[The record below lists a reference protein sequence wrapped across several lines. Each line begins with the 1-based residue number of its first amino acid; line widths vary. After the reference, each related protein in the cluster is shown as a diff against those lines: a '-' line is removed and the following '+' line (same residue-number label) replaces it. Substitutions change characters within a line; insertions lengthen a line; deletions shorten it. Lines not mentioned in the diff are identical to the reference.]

1 MWQTLT
7 SVATGRSI
15 VLTTHSMEEADA
27 LANRAAILAGKL
39 LALGT
44 SDYLRRKHGDRL
56 HVHLLMKTA
65 PYTTSEEV
73 ECVKEWILST
83 FPDAEID
90 EKNFHGQIR
99 FNVPA
104 KSSAQLK
111 DGSNSRVE
119 TAGEQDPI
127 SMIDSKTE
135 SRISEAQTKS
145 PIASL
150 FSMLERGKHDIGYE
164 YYSVGQTT
172 LDQVFLS
179 IVGKHAVEEEGY
191 EAERK
196 EAEGTKKT
204 SFWNAFR
211 PKRQGDHYWL
221 CCFGL

>member
-7 SVATGRSI
+7 SVAAGRSI

-44 SDYLRRKHGDRL
+44 SDYLRRKHGHRL

-65 PYTTSEEV
+65 PHTPNDEV
-73 ECVKEWILST
+73 ERVKAWISSA
-83 FPDAEID
+83 FPEALID
-90 EKNFHGQIR
+90 EKNFHGQVR

-104 KSSAQLK
+104 KSRT
-111 DGSNSRVE
+111 NRVKVPD
-119 TAGEQDPI
+119 EQDSI
-127 SMIDSKTE
+127 SCIDNKSHPT
-135 SRISEAQTKS
+135 ALQTQTKS

-150 FSMLERGKHDIGYE
+150 FSTLEANKQKVGFE

-191 EAERK
+191 EAEK
-196 EAEGTKKT
+196 KAAEGAKRK
-204 SFWNAFR
+204 SIWNFLR
-211 PKRQGDHYWL
+211 PKKSGDY
-221 CCFGL
+221 

>member
-1 MWQTLT
+1 MWQTLS
-7 SVATGRSI
+7 SVAAGRSI

-65 PYTTSEEV
+65 PYTTNEEV
-73 ECVKEWILST
+73 GHVKKWIDST
-83 FPDAEID
+83 FPEALID

-104 KSSAQLK
+104 KSSVQLK
-111 DGSNSRVE
+111 EADESESGA
-119 TAGEQDPI
+119 AGEQDPI
-127 SMIDSKTE
+127 STIDGKKE
-135 SRISEAQTKS
+135 PRISTAQTRS
-145 PIASL
+145 PITRL
-150 FSMLERGKHDIGYE
+150 FSMLESGKHEAGYE

-196 EAEGTKKT
+196 EAEGTKR

-211 PKRQGDHYWL
+211 PKRSSGH
-221 CCFGL
+221 